1 MGARKVVAAMGEV
14 QEKYLEIVT
23 NTKKQE
29 QERIRQR
36 LNVVLQERGFDV
48 VDVLELLQC
57 VEEDDE

>member
-1 MGARKVVAAMGEV
+1 MDARKMDVMLREV

-36 LNVVLQERGFDV
+36 LNLVLQERGFDV

-57 VEEDDE
+57 VEEDE